1 MRVQTNH
8 LTSLTPAQATL
19 GAPTSAGATE
29 MSTPVSSSRLRK
41 RESDRRSQR
50 QARERMKSR
59 LAYLEGVV
67 DQYRQDSIGDDATV
81 VLKELSEAEREKDAA
96 IEVLQKVWQTMSK
109 YYKRPTAM
117 GPAQVQEARHSDAE
131 RTAATMGGAA
141 PGLKAGADGSRGSDL
156 AGTGEPVSQ
165 LVDHMSLRSSASPK
179 QRSQPSPLQP
189 ETERSQISSPC
200 WGLAATTQQS
210 GDTGCAE
217 TPLLEFKP
225 SNYAP
230 NWALSTERC
239 PCKVETGLPISSGN
253 KGHSS
258 WRGNQW
264 TFANEVLGERL
275 TWHEGHIQTATDIE
289 CDDVPIRVL
298 LEGWHSVTQRDTLNP
313 TWQIIERIDRTLF
326 SCCPNVE
333 RLAIL
338 RAMHTLLQFHV
349 EPTQKRYR
357 CLPPWYIP
365 RRETHPPRSYAI
377 EYFAWPGVRERFTQN
392 EHRYCGNEFWSLFC
406 SNLKILWPYQFRD
419 CYVREAETG
428 IYKISPLFDQRLRD
442 ICCWTMMPDIFRRF
456 PELSS
461 DIPVFN
467 SIPTSLSYNPQ
478 QEVEARLSETV
489 RLITGWSYPESKLQ
503 RAHCIVSGVET
514 ATIDISNED
523 EAIKSPMMAQG
534 VAALTQPSEQEPAL
548 GEYEFSD
555 FNPITTIDAFVHGIA
570 DEADLELF
578 YASCAEG

>member
-8 LTSLTPAQATL
+8 LTSLTAAQGTL
-19 GAPTSAGATE
+19 GVNPSAGATE
-29 MSTPVSSSRLRK
+29 MSTTVSSSRLRK

-67 DQYRQDSIGDDATV
+67 EQYRQDSIGDDATV

-109 YYKRPTAM
+109 YYNRPTAL
-117 GPAQVQEARHSDAE
+117 GPEQGQEAVDSDAE
-131 RTAATMGGAA
+131 RTAATMGGVA
-141 PGLKAGADGSRGSDL
+141 PGLKARVDGNRGSDL
-156 AGTGEPVSQ
+156 AGIGEPVSQ
-165 LVDHMSLRSSASPK
+165 LVDHMSLRSSASPNK
-179 QRSQPSPLQP
+179 GSQPSALQP

-200 WGLAATTQQS
+200 WGLAATMQQS
-210 GDTGCAE
+210 GDTGCAK
-217 TPLLEFKP
+217 TPPFGFKR

-239 PCKVETGLPISSGN
+239 ACQRETGPSISSEN

-275 TWHEGHIQTATDIE
+275 TWHEGHIQPATDIE

-298 LEGWHSVTQRDTLNP
+298 LEGWHSVTQRGALHP
-313 TWQIIERIDRTLF
+313 TWRIIERIDRTLF

-349 EPTQKRYR
+349 EPNQRRYR
-357 CLPPWYIP
+357 CLPPWYIS
-365 RRETHPPRSYAI
+365 RQEFHHPRSYAI
-377 EYFAWPGVRERFTQN
+377 DYFAWPGLRERFTQN

-419 CYVREAETG
+419 CYVREEQTG
-428 IYKISPLFDQRLRD
+428 IYKISPLFDHRLRD
-442 ICCWTMMPDIFRRF
+442 ICCWTMMPDIFCRF

-467 SIPTSLSYNPQ
+467 SIPTSLCYNPQ
-478 QEVEARLSETV
+478 QEVEGRLSETV
-489 RLITGWSYPESKLQ
+489 RLINRWSYPESKRH

-514 ATIDISNED
+514 GAIDIPNED
-523 EAIKSPMMAQG
+523 EATAQD
-534 VAALTQPSEQEPAL
+534 VTVLTQPSEQKPAR
-548 GEYEFSD
+548 GEYDFSN
-555 FNPITTIDAFVHGIA
+555 FNPITTIDAFVHGIV